1 MQRLFHL
8 LVGVSIQA
16 GRCALGQESGAFG
29 STHYF
34 EIIANTKNNKPLT
47 PDRERSDQPYG

>member
-34 EIIANTKNNKPLT
+34 EIIANTFCENSKYEK
-47 PDRERSDQPYG
+47 Q